1 MSTREKIECE
11 ILMAHF
17 VFFFT
22 HKKHRTYFNVYF
34 ENDKLILK
42 RYNMLLKIEM
52 NLKSINKLT
61 RCMPQQISDAI
72 SIIDLLLFG
81 KGFQKVSTKVEN
93 TNTNSGMHK
102 MCICSQPF
110 NLVFL
115 LQLGP
120 HLPISEFALDKKF
133 QCICFKIGH
142 IFYGIYEKTKLLFPF
157 CFSYFP
163 GNKWSMGIEYVD
175 QAQSFHQGLKLFTGN
190 YHQSSTNSE
199 FGGLGPYKF
208 VLLCKC
214 EEKGSQ

>member
-1 MSTREKIECE
+1 
-11 ILMAHF
+11 
-17 VFFFT
+17 
-22 HKKHRTYFNVYF
+22 
-34 ENDKLILK
+34 
-42 RYNMLLKIEM
+42 MLLKIEM

-120 HLPISEFALDKKF
+120 HLPISEFALEKKF
-133 QCICFKIGH
+133 QCIYAQNAQNLPYILW
-142 IFYGIYEKTKLLFPF
+142 YMEKQS
-157 CFSYFP
+157 CFSHFVLVISP
-163 GNKWSMGIEYVD
+163 KVNGLWILNMLTKPRAFIR
-175 QAQSFHQGLKLFTGN
+175 GLKLFTGN
-190 YHQSSTNSE
+190 YHQSSTNSQ

>member
-1 MSTREKIECE
+1 
-11 ILMAHF
+11 
-17 VFFFT
+17 
-22 HKKHRTYFNVYF
+22 
-34 ENDKLILK
+34 
-42 RYNMLLKIEM
+42 MLLKIEM

-81 KGFQKVSTKVEN
+81 KGFLKVSTKVEN

-133 QCICFKIGH
+133 QYNASNLPYFNEPKM
-142 IFYGIYEKTKLLFPF
+142 LFPF
-157 CFSYFP
+157 CFSLFP
-163 GNKWSMGIEYVD
+163 QKQIPYVD
-175 QAQSFHQGLKLFTGN
+175 KAQGFHQGKYRIEIKGK
-190 YHQSSTNSE
+190 
-199 FGGLGPYKF
+199 KF
-208 VLLCKC
+208 FLSFYL
-214 EEKGSQ
+214 